1 MTTQIHFP
9 GVETGVS
16 TTQTHGP
23 KFRLHEQYLKRAVV
37 TVLPQVSAGHHPEFI
52 VLTYYQSEVYQCQS
66 ILFLSKSQLLD
77 SAEELHQCLVCEE
90 RFQSYSTWIF
100 QYPTI
105 SIQKELN
112 LVKINSSSHQ
122 VIISISR
129 SYIQN
134 IPTPSAVN

>member
-1 MTTQIHFP
+1 M
-9 GVETGVS
+9 
-16 TTQTHGP
+16 TQTHGP

-37 TVLPQVSAGHHPEFI
+37 TVLLQVSAGHHPEFI

-112 LVKINSSSHQ
+112 LVKINSPRHQ
-122 VIISISR
+122 VVISISG
-129 SYIQN
+129 S
-134 IPTPSAVN
+134 

>member
-1 MTTQIHFP
+1 M
-9 GVETGVS
+9 
-16 TTQTHGP
+16 TQTHGP

-52 VLTYYQSEVYQCQS
+52 ALTYYQSEVYQCQS

-112 LVKINSSSHQ
+112 LVKINSPSHQ
-122 VIISISR
+122 VIISIPG

-134 IPTPSAVN
+134 TPTPRLCQLT

>member
-1 MTTQIHFP
+1 M
-9 GVETGVS
+9 
-16 TTQTHGP
+16 TQTHGP

-37 TVLPQVSAGHHPEFI
+37 TVLPQVSAGHYPEFI
-52 VLTYYQSEVYQCQS
+52 ALTYYQSEVYQCQS
-66 ILFLSKSQLLD
+66 ILFLSTSQLLD
-77 SAEELHQCLVCEE
+77 STEELHQCLVCKE

-112 LVKINSSSHQ
+112 LVKINSPSHQ
-122 VIISISR
+122 VIISIPG

-134 IPTPSAVN
+134 IPTPSSVN